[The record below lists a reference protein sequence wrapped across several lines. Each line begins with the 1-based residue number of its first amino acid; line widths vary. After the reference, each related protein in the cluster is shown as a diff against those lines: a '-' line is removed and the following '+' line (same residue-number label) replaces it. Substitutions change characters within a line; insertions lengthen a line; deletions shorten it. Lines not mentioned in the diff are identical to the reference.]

1 MRRPAT
7 VPPRTPRPLAAR
19 RAAPG
24 HTLLWVVQGVLAALF
39 LFGGG
44 MKLVLPVEALTA
56 QSPLPAPF
64 LRGVGVL
71 EVLGALG
78 LVLPG
83 LLRLRAELTA
93 LAAGGL
99 LLLMCGAVG
108 ATLTSPATAGAPV
121 LALVPAAVG
130 ALAAVVACGRARPFL
145 RTPAGAAAES
155 IAAESIAAEPTVAER
170 AAAWASAARPLVAPA
185 RPAVRRTA

>member
-1 MRRPAT
+1 MRRLAT

-19 RAAPG
+19 RAALG

-108 ATLTSPATAGAPV
+108 VTLTSPSTAGAPG
-121 LALVPAAVG
+121 LALVPAAVV

-155 IAAESIAAEPTVAER
+155 TAAAPTAPER
-170 AAAWASAARPLVAPA
+170 AAAWAAARPLVAPV
-185 RPAVRRTA
+185 RPAMRRTA